1 MTQRVKLDEVIYEFI
16 PSGTS
21 VKVSAVDPITGHE
34 VAIVGDPKAGE
45 EYLMRIARRKLEYV
59 LTKLLKEEAKDQWEG
74 L

>member
-1 MTQRVKLDEVIYEFI
+1 MSQKIELDEVIYEFI
-16 PSGTS
+16 PKGSS

-45 EYLMRIARRKLEYV
+45 EYLMRVAKRKLEYV
-59 LTKLLKEEAKDQWEG
+59 MTKLLKEEAKDQWEG